1 MQCASLVILF
11 NILQNQKYV
20 AFLWQA
26 EFIAVAQSVDQLSEN
41 SGHINRNQF
50 LSTDA
55 GGKIFAQQK
64 LHQRVD
70 FAVVLGM
77 KDQVTVMGPILGD
90 HVQQKGTY
98 NTVGRKSAQ
107 KHCVEKGFAENNV
120 DDDIPDVLKMV
131 VVPMVS
137 LVVTIPVT
145 YLVLAPLGN
154 YGGLALADAYHRSGR
169 KPLADTAGQ
178 LEMRLRQVQQTSSA
192 QWVCRYLQEELD
204 FLAKNRRPRAA
215 FPSDAAEQND
225 WLAVLGMLGAR
236 APEQPLLERVFSL
249 RCLGNSKT
257 FEKHHRARLLGVLR
271 KALPLDTE
279 EMSEEE
285 LLRQAGLEKYPE
297 WFSFCGAVQLTWPDG
312 KVLDM
317 TPLGDGIQISA
328 VDASQVQISYAPQV
342 RTLLFVENK
351 ANYFDTIRKNP
362 SPERVVVFH
371 GGCFSPQRGRFFQQ
385 LCQAA
390 GPQIQLLHWGDI
402 DCGGFQMDSRLRRE
416 IDHRIRPWCMDVEQ
430 LRVHR
435 AQAEPFS
442 EAYAAKLERLLQDP
456 CLQDSRAVLLYML
469 QNHLRLE
476 QEALLEE

>member
-1 MQCASLVILF
+1 MLSLETALLNALLDRYERSRGFKENRSQQRRVQLQMYGGRKADFPAYDIEDSAARTAINEATRKLAEQGLIELEWMHGQEGH
-11 NILQNQKYV
+11 ILQR
-20 AFLWQA
+20 
-26 EFIAVAQSVDQLSEN
+26 IALCP
-41 SGHINRNQF
+41 G
-50 LSTDA
+50 
-55 GGKIFAQQK
+55 
-64 LHQRVD
+64 
-70 FAVVLGM
+70 
-77 KDQVTVMGPILGD
+77 
-90 HVQQKGTY
+90 
-98 NTVGRKSAQ
+98 
-107 KHCVEKGFAENNV
+107 
-120 DDDIPDVLKMV
+120 
-131 VVPMVS
+131 
-137 LVVTIPVT
+137 
-145 YLVLAPLGN
+145 
-154 YGGLALADAYHRSGR
+154 ALADAYHRSGR
-169 KPLADTAGQ
+169 KPLADIAGQ
-178 LEMRLRQVQQTSSA
+178 LEQRLRQVQQASSA

-204 FLAKNRRPRAA
+204 FLKKNRRPRAA
-215 FPSDAAEQND
+215 FPSDTTEQND

-236 APEQPLLERVFSL
+236 SPEQPLLERVFSL

-257 FEKHHRARLLGVLR
+257 FEKHHRTRLLGVLR

-402 DCGGFQMDSRLRRE
+402 DCGGFQMNSRLRRE

-430 LRVHR
+430 LRAHR

-442 EAYAAKLERLLQDP
+442 EAYAAKLERLLLDP
-456 CLQDSRAVLLYML
+456 CLQDSREVLLYML

>member
-1 MQCASLVILF
+1 MLNLETELLNALLDRYERSCGFKENRSQQRRIQLQMYGGRKTDFPAYDIEDSSARTAINEAAGKLADQGLLELEWMSGQEGH
-11 NILQNQKYV
+11 ILQR
-20 AFLWQA
+20 
-26 EFIAVAQSVDQLSEN
+26 IALCP
-41 SGHINRNQF
+41 G
-50 LSTDA
+50 
-55 GGKIFAQQK
+55 
-64 LHQRVD
+64 
-70 FAVVLGM
+70 
-77 KDQVTVMGPILGD
+77 
-90 HVQQKGTY
+90 
-98 NTVGRKSAQ
+98 
-107 KHCVEKGFAENNV
+107 
-120 DDDIPDVLKMV
+120 
-131 VVPMVS
+131 
-137 LVVTIPVT
+137 
-145 YLVLAPLGN
+145 
-154 YGGLALADAYHRSGR
+154 ALADAYHRSGR

-192 QWVCRYLQEELD
+192 QWVCRYLQGELD

-257 FEKHHRARLLGVLR
+257 FEKHHRTRLLGVLR

-442 EAYAAKLERLLQDP
+442 EAYAAKLERLLLDP
-456 CLQDSRAVLLYML
+456 CLQDSREVLLYML